1 METHGLDARIQGA
14 LTGAVIGAE
23 LAFARAVNEKPWEF
37 FGTPA
42 DLFKVALA
50 PALDWKPPRNSQFP
64 ASVTPLIGLGVRACL
79 RAGGRATPE
88 QFAEVFKDDA
98 GVATPAFAFD
108 GLHTVQELLK
118 EGMHP
123 RIAGMRTAP
132 SSLIAAA
139 MPAVG
144 IFHFADPERAY
155 LDGVELASV
164 AQPRLGADW
173 AGLCAAAVAAAFER
187 GATPDSVVSAV
198 LKTAQANTKDL
209 FYELN
214 KHSHGPR
221 HCVDDAAVATWW
233 CTQAGVVPSN
243 QATAERVGYCPIRF
257 ALPLLA
263 RYHNQPE
270 RLMQLM
276 IGVNPG
282 TWWATFGIGV
292 HAVAAVTAG
301 AIVGALHGPE
311 VFPRAWRAWATPI
324 AKPWFKLARVVRNRV
339 AEEKLVIR
347 EIETLAATKRRG
359 VSLLHDK
366 IKGALLA
373 GSIGNAMGSPVEG
386 KSYTEIDQL
395 HPGGVRTVL
404 DPKRLESEDDNQM
417 AMFLVETY
425 LERDGLPVAARH
437 FGKTWA
443 DRLNRDMF
451 FPLCMGNA
459 YDLIREGEDPRI
471 IGHWSVVTGSTVMC
485 LEPVGIFNIADPA
498 WAAQDATAV
507 AYMYQRGLDVVA
519 AEMLAATV
527 ANALRHDATV
537 DSVLKAALD
546 VAPRTPLRT
555 FDRRKFRSARDY
567 IAKCL
572 EVADKYDDVLAARE
586 ELYRKCLFYHC
597 IDPLELWGLSLAMF
611 KIARGDVRQAAI
623 GGTNIGRDSDTIAG
637 RAAMLSGALKGTAGV
652 PREWIAMFSRSSMKR
667 IDRNAARL
675 TDLIA
680 SRKVDG
686 LRVRQAAAGR

>member
-1 METHGLDARIQGA
+1 MKTHGLEARIQGA

-23 LAFARAVNEKPWEF
+23 LAFARAVNGKPWEF

-42 DLFKVALA
+42 DLFKVALV
-50 PALDWKPPRNSQFP
+50 PALDWKPQRNNQFH
-64 ASVTPLIGLGVRACL
+64 ASVTPLVGLGVRACL

-88 QFAEVFKDDA
+88 QFAAVFKDDA
-98 GVATPAFAFD
+98 GVAAPAFAFD

-123 RIAGMRTAP
+123 RIAGLRTTP

-144 IFHFADPERAY
+144 ILHFADPERAY

-187 GATPDSVVSAV
+187 GATPDTVVGAV
-198 LKTAQANTKDL
+198 LKTAQANAKDL

-214 KHSHGPR
+214 KHSRGPK
-221 HCVDDAAVATWW
+221 HCVDDAAVAAWW

-243 QATAERVGYCPIRF
+243 RSWVGYCPIRY
-257 ALPLLA
+257 ALPLLG
-263 RYHNQPE
+263 RYHDQPE

-276 IGVNPG
+276 VGVNPG
-282 TWWATFGIGV
+282 CWWATYGVGV

-311 VFPRAWRAWATPI
+311 VFPREWRAWATPI
-324 AKPWFKLARVVRNRV
+324 ARPWFKLARVVRGRA
-339 AEEKLVIR
+339 AEETIVIR
-347 EIETLAATKRRG
+347 EIETLAASKRRG

-373 GSIGNAMGSPVEG
+373 GAIGNAMGSPVEG
-386 KSYTEIDQL
+386 RQYTEIDQL
-395 HPGGVRTVL
+395 HPGGVQTVL

-451 FPLCMGNA
+451 YPPCMGNA

-519 AEMLAATV
+519 AGMLAATV

-537 DSVLKAALD
+537 DSVLQAALD

-555 FDRRKFRSARDY
+555 FDKRKFRSPYDY
-567 IAKCL
+567 IRTCL
-572 EVADKYDDVLAARE
+572 EVADKYDDVLAARK
-586 ELYRKCLFYHC
+586 ELYQKCLFYHC
-597 IDPLELWGLSLAMF
+597 IDPLELWGLALAMF

-652 PREWIAMFSRSSMKR
+652 PKAWIAMFSRSSMER
-667 IDRNAARL
+667 IDRNAARMA
-675 TDLIA
+675 DLIA
-680 SRKVDG
+680 GRKLDG
-686 LRVRQAAAGR
+686 LRARRAAAGR

>member
-1 METHGLDARIQGA
+1 MTLEKRIEGA

-23 LAFARAVNEKPWEF
+23 LGFARAVNPAPWAQVK
-37 FGTPA
+37 TPM
-42 DLFKVALA
+42 DLLSVEMA
-50 PALDWKPPRNSQFP
+50 PAPDWKPVRGNQWE
-64 ASVTPLIGLGVRACL
+64 ARVTPLIGLGAHAYIE
-79 RAGGRATPE
+79 AGGRVTPE
-88 QFAEVFKDDA
+88 QFAAQFQEDA
-98 GVATPAFAFD
+98 GVATPAFPFD

-123 RIAGMRTAP
+123 RLAGLHNAP
-132 SSLIAAA
+132 CGLISAA

-173 AGLCAAAVAAAFER
+173 AGLAAAAVAAAFDR
-187 GATPDSVVSAV
+187 DATADSVIGAV
-198 LKTAQANTKDL
+198 LKTAQANCKDL
-209 FYELN
+209 FYQLN
-214 KHSHGPR
+214 LHSRSLHW
-221 HCVDDAAVATWW
+221 CKDDEPVVTWW
-233 CTQAGVVPSN
+233 CSQIGRMPADRHHQWVAP
-243 QATAERVGYCPIRF
+243 CPIRY
-257 ALPLLA
+257 ALPLLLP
-263 RYHNQPE
+263 YHDQPKK
-270 RLMQLM
+270 LMQLM
-276 IGVNPG
+276 LGAFTG
-282 TWWATFGIGV
+282 AWWLSNKMGD
-292 HAVAAVTAG
+292 HALSAVVAG

-311 VFPRAWRAWATPI
+311 VFPKEWRAWATPI
-324 AKPWFKLARVVRNRV
+324 AKPWFKLGGIVRRRA
-339 AEEKLVIR
+339 AEEKIILR
-347 EIETLAATKRRG
+347 EIETLATKKRQG
-359 VSLLHDK
+359 VSPLHDK
-366 IKGALLA
+366 IKGAILA
-373 GSIGNAMGSPVEG
+373 GSIGNAMGSPVEA
-386 KSYTEIDQL
+386 KQYLEIDQM

-425 LERDGLPVAARH
+425 LERDGLPVTARH

-459 YDLIREGEDPRI
+459 YDLIREGVDPRI

-537 DSVLKAALD
+537 DSVLQAALD

-555 FDRRKFRSARDY
+555 FDKRPFRCARDY
-567 IAKCL
+567 IARCL
-572 EVADKYDDVLAARE
+572 EVADKYDDVFAARE

-597 IDPLELWGLSLAMF
+597 IDPLELWGLALAMF
-611 KIARGDVRQAAI
+611 KIAKGDVRQAAI

-637 RAAMLSGALKGTAGV
+637 RAAMLAGALNGCGGV
-652 PREWIAMFSRSSMKR
+652 PKEWIAMFNKASMER

-675 TDLIA
+675 AQLIE
-680 SRKVDG
+680 
-686 LRVRQAAAGR
+686 VRRLAQFQARQDAIR